1 MTAVINI
8 SPFNLHQTITLDN
21 GEIIMC
27 RMDEI
32 TSFAQKLIDEGA
44 VTNFKVAGPEVFTQ
58 KIAKEISNIKPT
70 KFNYISILYEKKGN
84 LWESI

>member
-8 SPFNLHQTITLDN
+8 SPFNLQQTITLDN
-21 GEIIMC
+21 GKAIMC

-32 TSFAQKLIDEGA
+32 SSFAQKLINEGS
-44 VTNFKVAGPEVFTQ
+44 VTSFKVAGPEVFTH
-58 KIAKEISNIKPT
+58 KIAKEIAKIEVT
-70 KFNYISILYEKKGN
+70 KFNHISILYEKKGN